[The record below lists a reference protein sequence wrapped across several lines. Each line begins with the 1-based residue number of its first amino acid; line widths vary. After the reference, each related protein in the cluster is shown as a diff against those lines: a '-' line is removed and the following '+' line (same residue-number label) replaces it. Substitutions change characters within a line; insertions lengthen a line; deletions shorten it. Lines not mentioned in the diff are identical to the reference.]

1 MKNICSVVAFLLAA
15 LFLVACGST
24 APAETTSTI
33 TPTTTTSVLPDG
45 IRNIVLVIGDGM
57 GDAQIQ
63 LGQLASGQN
72 HVFQGWDM
80 IKSNTNSLDTDGN
93 ATKTTDSAAGGTAL
107 ATGQLTVNKVVG
119 RDPSGND
126 LKNIMEHARD
136 YGKSTGV
143 VTTDAVY
150 GATPA
155 SFSSHA
161 ADREDS
167 TTIMYSQMR
176 SNIDLLVATHSNDA
190 VEMKAFFTDAG
201 YTYLTDL
208 PSMRKNMDKDK
219 LLCLLRMS
227 GYAPKV
233 SLKDVIPD
241 ALDYLDQDTDGFMLM
256 VEQAHIDKYCHN
268 NEIAGTQ
275 ACVNM
280 LDDCVS
286 AIVDW
291 VGDREDTAIIITA
304 DHETGGLALSTDPVY
319 EMEYAA
325 PSGSNIYYRYS
336 STSHTPTPVSIY
348 THGFTPDWSPYYLD
362 DTGTIVKNTAVFHI
376 MYGLLENPMQ

>member
-126 LKNIMEHARD
+126 LKNIMEHVRLCRIAFRFCK
-136 YGKSTGV
+136 Y
-143 VTTDAVY
+143 
-150 GATPA
+150 
-155 SFSSHA
+155 
-161 ADREDS
+161 
-167 TTIMYSQMR
+167 
-176 SNIDLLVATHSNDA
+176 LL
-190 VEMKAFFTDAG
+190 
-201 YTYLTDL
+201 
-208 PSMRKNMDKDK
+208 
-219 LLCLLRMS
+219 
-227 GYAPKV
+227 
-233 SLKDVIPD
+233 
-241 ALDYLDQDTDGFMLM
+241 
-256 VEQAHIDKYCHN
+256 
-268 NEIAGTQ
+268 
-275 ACVNM
+275 
-280 LDDCVS
+280 
-286 AIVDW
+286 
-291 VGDREDTAIIITA
+291 
-304 DHETGGLALSTDPVY
+304 
-319 EMEYAA
+319 
-325 PSGSNIYYRYS
+325 
-336 STSHTPTPVSIY
+336 
-348 THGFTPDWSPYYLD
+348 
-362 DTGTIVKNTAVFHI
+362 
-376 MYGLLENPMQ
+376 